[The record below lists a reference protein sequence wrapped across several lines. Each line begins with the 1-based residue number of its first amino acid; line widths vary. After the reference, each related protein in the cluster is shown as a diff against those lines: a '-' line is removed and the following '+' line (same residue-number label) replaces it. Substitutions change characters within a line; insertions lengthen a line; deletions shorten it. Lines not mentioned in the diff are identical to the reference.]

1 MSLSEPEVKDWLN
14 WVDLAEKTA
23 ELLREGWDEEDIDLM
38 GLIEDIAES
47 PEEAGMLKA
56 LLAEWG
62 EESIFGSARRIN
74 EFRDLLRKK
83 GLKG

>member
-1 MSLSEPEVKDWLN
+1 MSLGEPGVKDWLN

-23 ELLREGWDEEDIDLM
+23 ELLREGWVEEDIDLM

-47 PEEAGMLKA
+47 PGEAERLRA
-56 LLAEWG
+56 LLAKHG
-62 EESIFGSARRIN
+62 KESIFGAARRIN

-83 GLKG
+83 GLTG